1 MLQIAAI
8 RLLYLKTSMER
19 ITDSELTMATSNA
32 FYNILQLV
40 QNSSLN
46 YQLQISPFSAIISL
60 KKSPIKDK
68 FGNPLVPRVSAL
80 STSETSMKKE
90 LQKELEVMRRKC
102 EDVEKEFNNANNI
115 INELKKTIEHQDEII
130 DHLLVHDKT
139 SKALDENDITNK
151 VKINEVLKQ
160 CSKHHNLE
168 HMKEMTDNDEIDYG
182 MASKDSQQNRLLKE
196 LCLISY
202 VPEYSKKI
210 YPICSVCKK
219 FLANQELL
227 FNSLTRCSEV
237 GINPSLLS
245 HWIPT
250 SDATLNVNSG
260 ASFKL
265 RYVTPGRTSWM
276 EKEWFKKLELQW
288 EQNRKM
294 GKNGCATS

>member
-1 MLQIAAI
+1 
-8 RLLYLKTSMER
+8 MER

-139 SKALDENDITNK
+139 SKGLDKNDITNK
-151 VKINEVLKQ
+151 TKINEVLKQ

-168 HMKEMTDNDEIDYG
+168 HMKI
-182 MASKDSQQNRLLKE
+182 
-196 LCLISY
+196 
-202 VPEYSKKI
+202 
-210 YPICSVCKK
+210 
-219 FLANQELL
+219 
-227 FNSLTRCSEV
+227 
-237 GINPSLLS
+237 
-245 HWIPT
+245 
-250 SDATLNVNSG
+250 
-260 ASFKL
+260 
-265 RYVTPGRTSWM
+265 
-276 EKEWFKKLELQW
+276 
-288 EQNRKM
+288 
-294 GKNGCATS
+294 